1 MSVYARVAGLGAG
14 RPVPSA
20 VVISVRD
27 GGSGHDGVGE
37 HDGEGTVSGP
47 LLWEEPTLLAD
58 KTGWGMWE
66 EDKRQG

>member
-1 MSVYARVAGLGAG
+1 MLGWQGWERGGLF
-14 RPVPSA
+14 RSA
-20 VVISVRD
+20 VVISGRD

-37 HDGEGTVSGP
+37 HDGEGTASGP

-66 EDKRQG
+66 EDRRQG